1 MKSWIQWRI
10 QGRGPGAR
18 EPLPPV
24 FLDQTENIFF
34 GDRAK
39 TLSKGLDDRPPHPPR
54 LHLKVWIRQCY
65 LPPKLLQYVTY
76 AVTGF
81 AVMVERR
88 QGGINWNTFFFSK
101 YINSHDSF
109 IGKFSMNL

>member
-39 TLSKGLDDRPPHPPR
+39 TLSKGLDDRPPPPPPPSSQGLDPAVLFTTQTLTIRHLCCYR
-54 LHLKVWIRQCY
+54 LRSHGGAEAGGHKLEHIFFLKV
-65 LPPKLLQYVTY
+65 
-76 AVTGF
+76 
-81 AVMVERR
+81 
-88 QGGINWNTFFFSK
+88 
-101 YINSHDSF
+101 H
-109 IGKFSMNL
+109 

>member
-1 MKSWIQWRI
+1 M
-10 QGRGPGAR
+10 QGRGPG
-18 EPLPPV
+18 EPGPPL

-34 GDRAK
+34 GDRA
-39 TLSKGLDDRPPHPPR
+39 TILSKGLDDRPPPPPP

-76 AVTGF
+76 AVTCF
-81 AVMVERR
+81 AVMAGQR
-88 QGGINWNTFFFSK
+88 QGGINWNTFYFSK